1 MKLLKFLMIAGLVL
15 ALAPAVSAGETDLA
29 GRAATWAKSF
39 NSDDLIG
46 IARLYTEDGCRM
58 PPNAEAIKG
67 RPAIADYL
75 KGMKEMGAAK
85 VKISVTVDESS
96 GDMAHGAGT
105 YEILGA
111 DGSHI
116 DHGKWMNVSK
126 KVGGKWLIDC
136 DIWNSDMPVPG
147 SGGTE

>member
-1 MKLLKFLMIAGLVL
+1 MKFLKFLIIAGLVL

-29 GRAATWAKSF
+29 KRIDTWVKSF
-39 NSDDLIG
+39 NSGDLKG
-46 IARLYTEDGCRM
+46 IAALYTEDACRM
-58 PPNAEAIKG
+58 PPNQETIKG
-67 RPAIADYL
+67 RAAIVAHL
-75 KGMKEMGAAK
+75 EGMKEMGAAK
-85 VKISVTVDESS
+85 VKIRGTVDESS

-126 KVGGKWLIDC
+126 KVGGKWLISC

-147 SGGTE
+147 SGGTQ